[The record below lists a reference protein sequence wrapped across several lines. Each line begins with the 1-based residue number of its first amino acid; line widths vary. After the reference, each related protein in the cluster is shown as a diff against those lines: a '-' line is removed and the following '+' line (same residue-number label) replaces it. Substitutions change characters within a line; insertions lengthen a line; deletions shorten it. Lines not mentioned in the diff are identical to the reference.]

1 MDTDKPQLREA
12 LERLHAELEQTK
24 TMDPES
30 RQLLQHLQND
40 IQTMLR
46 QPNARSRASLGRRL
60 NDALAHFEETH
71 PDLTLTIKQV
81 LDNLAGV

>member
-24 TMDPES
+24 TVDPEA

-40 IQTMLR
+40 IQAVLR
-46 QPNARSRASLGRRL
+46 KPNASSWASLGRRL
-60 NDALAHFEETH
+60 DDAVARLEETH